1 MTEGDNLETERPSL
15 VLPSARE
22 LELVLFMLT
31 HNAFAV
37 CAVIPGWDLEL
48 VLN

>member
-1 MTEGDNLETERPSL
+1 MTEGDNLEIERPSL

-22 LELVLFMLT
+22 LELALLLRT
-31 HNAFAV
+31 HNTFAV
-37 CAVIPGWDLEL
+37 RAVIPGWDLEL